1 DAFGYPREISIDLD
15 QPPLASIG
23 LGFQPNPNLKLALD
37 ARWVGYA
44 DTAGIG
50 GSGGISE
57 FQELISI
64 GWDDIWAAMFG
75 IEYQANP
82 KVTVRGGLN
91 FNDSP
96 IREDVTL
103 NSGGTPSVF
112 EEHYTAGLSIA
123 VTPKFDMDFGAYYT
137 PENSKTGPFIGVDD
151 ATVTYTNSII
161 SALIGFSFHLD

>member
-1 DAFGYPREISIDLD
+1 
-15 QPPLASIG
+15 
-23 LGFQPNPNLKLALD
+23 
-37 ARWVGYA
+37 
-44 DTAGIG
+44 IG

-103 NSGGTPSVF
+103 NSGGTPPCRPRI
-112 EEHYTAGLSIA
+112 SITERPTFNNA
-123 VTPKFDMDFGAYYT
+123 RT
-137 PENSKTGPFIGVDD
+137 
-151 ATVTYTNSII
+151 
-161 SALIGFSFHLD
+161 